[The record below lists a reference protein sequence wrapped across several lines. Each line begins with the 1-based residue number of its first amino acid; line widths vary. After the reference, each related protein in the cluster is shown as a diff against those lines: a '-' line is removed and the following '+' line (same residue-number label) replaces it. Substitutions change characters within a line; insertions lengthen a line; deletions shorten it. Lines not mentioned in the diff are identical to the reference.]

1 MNALEAA
8 SLVIIPSGYENG
20 TLGSLKPL
28 DGTGDFTFSRGSDIS
43 ATRVNEDGYIE
54 KGYENLLLQSNTFSD
69 AAWQKIFANV
79 TGGQAGYDGSNDAW
93 KVNSNSIYS
102 NVRQTQNQ
110 TGLVTLSVYA
120 KKGEYDYVG
129 LYFSGNVVGVIF
141 SLIDGGVENPIFTY
155 PDIYANGESVGNGW
169 YRFSITHNLSNTGR
183 AEIFVCETTSYNGN
197 TTTGEGIYIQD
208 AMLNQ
213 GMVAYPYV
221 ETTTAPVAGGILED
235 MPRLDY
241 SGSCASLKL
250 EPQRTNKLPYSEYFG
265 AWTTQSGITLTP
277 NTDETT
283 SPEGLKN
290 AYKIVSTN
298 GTTGFYY
305 TGLNSSADSI
315 RSIYLK
321 GASGGETL
329 FLKDPSGNGGF
340 TSVTLTTEWQ
350 RFTHSTSNTG
360 QNYQGLQIDDISV
373 GTIYAYGAQWEEQ
386 ATYPTS
392 YIPTYGTS
400 QTRLVDVC
408 SKTGVSSL
416 IGQTEGTLFAEF
428 TPTSNLNTDIVQ
440 LLADTALD
448 NGVSIGCGVG
458 NIYGS
463 VYTDS
468 SYRFNVL
475 IAQTI
480 PNNTFKVAI
489 CYKTNDFTF
498 FVNGVKVAS
507 GANSYSPSSPLTRIN
522 FNQAFFFGNQVIDYK
537 SVLVFPVKLSDA
549 DCITLTTL

>member
-1 MNALEAA
+1 VDAWLLTKDIVTN
-8 SLVIIPSGYENG
+8 YQ
-20 TLGSLKPL
+20 GSRAEGLSF
-28 DGTGDFTFSRGSDIS
+28 GG
-43 ATRVNEDGYIE
+43 V
-54 KGYENLLLQSNTFSD
+54 NTFSFYAKSGD
-69 AAWQKIFANV
+69 TDFVMVELSPLGARWFDLR
-79 TGGQAGYDGSNDAW
+79 DGSSPTGFGAGFL
-93 KVNSNSIYS
+93 SYS
-102 NVRQTQNQ
+102 
-110 TGLVTLSVYA
+110 SV
-120 KKGEYDYVG
+120 D
-129 LYFSGNVVGVIF
+129 
-141 SLIDGGVENPIFTY
+141 
-155 PDIYANGESVGNGW
+155 VGNGW
-169 YRFSITHNLSNTGR
+169 FRYFITTAGGTINAIR
-183 AEIFVCETTSYNGN
+183 IYVMATSG
-197 TTTGEGIYIQD
+197 TTTTAGSFYIQD

-213 GMVAYPYV
+213 GMVSYPYV

>member
-1 MNALEAA
+1 M
-8 SLVIIPSGYENG
+8 VIIPSGYENG

-250 EPQRTNKLPYSEYFG
+250 EPQRTNLVEYSEYFG
-265 AWTTQSGITLTP
+265 GWDIRPIYTNTTAQNKEGRDINSLYGLSAISIILPSAGTYAYSVYAKKDTWDFLVLRDT
-277 NTDETT
+277 NFATT
-283 SPEGLKN
+283 SRTWFDLANGVVTSAGSSHGTPTITPEGDGW
-290 AYKIVSTN
+290 YRCT
-298 GTTGFYY
+298 
-305 TGLNSSADSI
+305 
-315 RSIYLK
+315 IYLT
-321 GASGGETL
+321 ASTDLIGNVVFTQAQT
-329 FLKDPSGNGGF
+329 SGSF
-340 TSVTLTTEWQ
+340 T
-350 RFTHSTSNTG
+350 
-360 QNYQGLQIDDISV
+360 D
-373 GTIYAYGAQWEEQ
+373 GTNDQEAIFVDMAQCEEGS
-386 ATYPTS
+386 YPTS

-400 QTRLVDVC
+400 QTRLRD
-408 SKTGVSSL
+408 TTATLSSPA
-416 IGQTEGTLFAEF
+416 IAGATEF
-428 TPTSNLNTDIVQ
+428 TWFFDNTNATIVPAALPIFWLKSNTDDNLIYFATQGGRFYSLPYFGFTNSVGKVCVKYDGTTFTMFLNGEKSTDTLTKSFGTTSE
-440 LLADTALD
+440 LLALNYANEGFSGPLHQMLFFKTAL
-448 NGVSIGCGVG
+448 
-458 NIYGS
+458 
-463 VYTDS
+463 
-468 SYRFNVL
+468 
-475 IAQTI
+475 
-480 PNNTFKVAI
+480 
-489 CYKTNDFTF
+489 
-498 FVNGVKVAS
+498 
-507 GANSYSPSSPLTRIN
+507 
-522 FNQAFFFGNQVIDYK
+522 
-537 SVLVFPVKLSDA
+537 SD
-549 DCITLTTL
+549 DECIELTTI